1 MKLRSLLVTLA
12 ALCVGT
18 AAHADE
24 GMWLYS
30 APPRAQIKAKYGFDL
45 TDAWLDHVRLSS
57 VRFNSGGSA
66 SFVSGEGLVITNHHV
81 AADSLQKMGSQKNNY
96 LRDGFYA
103 KTAAEEIKCNDLEV
117 NVLQSIEDVTS
128 PPALLPSS
136 PSFEAYGR
144 LFRDNPMLS
153 YLLNSTI
160 VSGLAVIAN
169 LVFCSLAA
177 YPLARMRFAG
187 RGLVLALVVATI
199 LIPFQV
205 VMIPLYLLMVQVGL
219 RNTLWA
225 LIIPQAATAF
235 GIFLLRQSFLGVP
248 VELEEAARS
257 DGCTSIGEWWNVML
271 PAARADLITLAMFV
285 FIGTWSDFLWPLVI
299 LDDPKLYTLP
309 LGLQQ
314 LASSFSLDW
323 RLVAAGSVVSILPV
337 LVIFIGLQR
346 YILPSA
352 SGDAVKG

>member
-1 MKLRSLLVTLA
+1 MKNRSRALGTNALQLALLVLLA
-12 ALCVGT
+12 LAMLVPLL
-18 AAHADE
+18 
-24 GMWLYS
+24 WL
-30 APPRAQIKAKYGFDL
+30 
-45 TDAWLDHVRLSS
+45 
-57 VRFNSGGSA
+57 
-66 SFVSGEGLVITNHHV
+66 VST
-81 AADSLQKMGSQKNNY
+81 SLKGP
-96 LRDGFYA
+96 
-103 KTAAEEIKCNDLEV
+103 AENIF
-117 NVLQSIEDVTS
+117 TS
-128 PPALLPSS
+128 PPALLPSH

-144 LFRDNPMLS
+144 LFRDNPMLA
-153 YLLNSTI
+153 YLFNSSI
-160 VSGLAVIAN
+160 VSGMAVIAN

-257 DGCTSIGEWWNVML
+257 DGCSPIGEWWNVML

-337 LVIFIGLQR
+337 LAIFIGLQR

>member
-1 MKLRSLLVTLA
+1 MKNRSRALGTKALQLGLLLVLA
-12 ALCVGT
+12 LAMLVPLL
-18 AAHADE
+18 
-24 GMWLYS
+24 WL
-30 APPRAQIKAKYGFDL
+30 
-45 TDAWLDHVRLSS
+45 
-57 VRFNSGGSA
+57 
-66 SFVSGEGLVITNHHV
+66 VST
-81 AADSLQKMGSQKNNY
+81 SLKGP
-96 LRDGFYA
+96 
-103 KTAAEEIKCNDLEV
+103 AENIF
-117 NVLQSIEDVTS
+117 TS
-128 PPALLPSS
+128 PPTLLPSQ

-144 LFRDNPMLS
+144 LFRDNPMLT

-257 DGCTSIGEWWNVML
+257 DGCSPIGEWWNVML

-337 LVIFIGLQR
+337 LAIFIGLQR

-352 SGDAVKG
+352 SGYAVKG

>member
-1 MKLRSLLVTLA
+1 MKNRSRALGTNALQLVLLVLLA
-12 ALCVGT
+12 LAMLVPLL
-18 AAHADE
+18 
-24 GMWLYS
+24 WL
-30 APPRAQIKAKYGFDL
+30 
-45 TDAWLDHVRLSS
+45 
-57 VRFNSGGSA
+57 
-66 SFVSGEGLVITNHHV
+66 VST
-81 AADSLQKMGSQKNNY
+81 SLKGP
-96 LRDGFYA
+96 
-103 KTAAEEIKCNDLEV
+103 AENIF
-117 NVLQSIEDVTS
+117 TS
-128 PPALLPSS
+128 PPALLPSQ
-136 PSFEAYGR
+136 PSVEAYGR
-144 LFRDNPMLS
+144 LFRDNPMLT

-257 DGCTSIGEWWNVML
+257 DGCSPIGEWWNVML

>member
-1 MKLRSLLVTLA
+1 MKNRSRALGTNALQLVLLLLLA
-12 ALCVGT
+12 LAMLVPLL
-18 AAHADE
+18 
-24 GMWLYS
+24 WL
-30 APPRAQIKAKYGFDL
+30 
-45 TDAWLDHVRLSS
+45 
-57 VRFNSGGSA
+57 
-66 SFVSGEGLVITNHHV
+66 VST
-81 AADSLQKMGSQKNNY
+81 SLKGP
-96 LRDGFYA
+96 
-103 KTAAEEIKCNDLEV
+103 AENIF
-117 NVLQSIEDVTS
+117 TS
-128 PPALLPSS
+128 PPALLPAQ

-144 LFRDNPMLS
+144 LFRDNPMLT

-219 RNTLWA
+219 RNSLWA

-257 DGCTSIGEWWNVML
+257 DGCSPIGEWWNVML

-337 LVIFIGLQR
+337 LAIFIGLQR

>member
-1 MKLRSLLVTLA
+1 MAMVPSVGSRPRPPLASAIQLALLLLLALLMLVPLLWLVSTSLKGPT
-12 ALCVGT
+12 
-18 AAHADE
+18 
-24 GMWLYS
+24 
-30 APPRAQIKAKYGFDL
+30 
-45 TDAWLDHVRLSS
+45 
-57 VRFNSGGSA
+57 
-66 SFVSGEGLVITNHHV
+66 
-81 AADSLQKMGSQKNNY
+81 
-96 LRDGFYA
+96 
-103 KTAAEEIKCNDLEV
+103 
-117 NVLQSIEDVTS
+117 EDIFAS
-128 PPALLPSS
+128 PPALLPAQ
-136 PSFEAYGR
+136 PGLEAYVR
-144 LFRDNPMLS
+144 LFAEQPMGR
-153 YLLNSTI
+153 YLRNSTI
-160 VSGLAVIAN
+160 VSALAVLAN

-205 VMIPLYLLMVQVGL
+205 VMIPLYLLMVQIGL
-219 RNTLWA
+219 RNTLLA
-225 LIIPQAATAF
+225 LVLPQAATAF

-248 VELEEAARS
+248 VELEEAARI
-257 DGCTSIGEWWNVML
+257 DGCTPLGTWWNVMI

-299 LDDPKLYTLP
+299 LDEPQLYTLP

-337 LVIFIGLQR
+337 LLLFLALQR

-352 SGDAVKG
+352 TGDAVKG